1 MVLLSGER
9 NGLDVRGNLL
19 LCFGSKSE
27 LTALEKRTFG
37 GRFGKALILL
47 DFTVRIPPLL
57 RKNSPC
63 MASSAHTWGVAFPY
77 RLHPASTI
85 SSRQSIHAI
94 WTHFVARTELP
105 QQGQTYLRLL
115 DVLGGPDVPV
125 LLCAPVPTTA
135 TP

>member
-1 MVLLSGER
+1 LILLSGER

-57 RKNSPC
+57 RKKSLC
-63 MASSAHTWGVAFPY
+63 TAF
-77 RLHPASTI
+77 S
-85 SSRQSIHAI
+85 
-94 WTHFVARTELP
+94 ART
-105 QQGQTYLRLL
+105 
-115 DVLGGPDVPV
+115 
-125 LLCAPVPTTA
+125 
-135 TP
+135 